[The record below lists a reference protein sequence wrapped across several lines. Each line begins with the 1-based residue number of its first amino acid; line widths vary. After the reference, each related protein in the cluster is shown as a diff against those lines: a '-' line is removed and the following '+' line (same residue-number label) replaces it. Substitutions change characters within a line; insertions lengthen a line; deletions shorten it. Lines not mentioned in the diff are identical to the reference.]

1 MGLVSRM
8 NRPIRR
14 RSSVTTGR
22 HHGAFLRHAPCSEAR
37 RLLTW
42 SVPMFA
48 SKSLLAAVL
57 AIALAACGG
66 PPENPPPPPPP
77 PTNNQPP
84 TISVSG
90 RAVNLD
96 GLPVIG
102 LAAVIAGHPAV
113 NVASTGQ
120 FSIAD
125 VTAPYDL
132 ILVDGAAQHATVYR
146 GLTRADPT
154 IVV

>member
-1 MGLVSRM
+1 
-8 NRPIRR
+8 
-14 RSSVTTGR
+14 
-22 HHGAFLRHAPCSEAR
+22 
-37 RLLTW
+37 
-42 SVPMFA
+42 
-48 SKSLLAAVL
+48 
-57 AIALAACGG
+57 
-66 PPENPPPPPPP
+66 
-77 PTNNQPP
+77 
-84 TISVSG
+84 
-90 RAVNLD
+90 VNLD

-113 NVASTGQ
+113 NVDSTGQ

-154 IVV
+154 IVVSDAQPVSSNSATISSTVTGGHYPQQGGEDS